1 MRYAR
6 IAAVFL
12 IAGSLGACAYSGG
25 PKEGWG
31 TVIGAGTGALIGSQF
46 GSGAGKLAAVGAG
59 ALIGGVVGNETGR
72 SLDRADS
79 AYYYRQ
85 PQPQPSYGGYYG
97 PPAYSQPPA
106 YGYGGGYGYGYSQP
120 PAYGYGRGYYGRY

>member
-6 IAAVFL
+6 IAAAL
-12 IAGSLGACAYSGG
+12 LLASSLGACAYSGG

-31 TVIGAGTGALIGSQF
+31 TVLGAGTGALIGSQF

-72 SLDRADS
+72 SLDRANS

-85 PQPQPSYGGYYG
+85 PQPQPGYGGYYG

-106 YGYGGGYGYGYSQP
+106 YGYAPAPGYGYG
-120 PAYGYGRGYYGRY
+120 YGYGRGYYGRY